1 MKNIICILISMY
13 FFTTICAY
21 AENGE
26 EFIDILLQS
35 SVKNDE
41 NKVLEIR
48 KQIESL
54 PAVSHGERKM
64 ARELNDKGLA
74 EFGSNNFE
82 NAVAI
87 FLQAHKADS
96 ADSEIASN
104 LGYSYLKL
112 NKLDEAKLYLIR
124 SLILSPGRSS
134 AWAILAQAYAQ
145 QGDQTHAIAAFNLT
159 LAFSQNREN
168 TKAFLVKLAAENSG
182 TATATAA
189 TKALEYQ
196 GVKPGSTPSLLIA
209 DKVSDEKPIVSNET
223 LQTKNAIQQ
232 QVEVA
237 KSVGVES
244 TTITQQSSG
253 RPGLPG
259 LRLGYILDSLPQGA
273 RCVKSDELPELCAQA
288 KLDSGDGAKARCL
301 KKIDRDTISD
311 NVQLC
316 SYPYKSPGGML
327 ANTKVEDVEVLVWD
341 HRIIEIRA
349 TVAVPINRL
358 LSAYEAKYGEPAS
371 LIFKIDSNYNS
382 NYAAL
387 NPFQKKVY
395 DEMKGSISAVLFSG
409 GFEIESVT
417 WWTGNKTDMVL
428 AIPPVER
435 VHDNLKNGM
444 PGYDDYAQ
452 PAIERLIA
460 LGAAPRYSD
469 NPWIIYYTDFHA
481 LMELSVSNSK
491 SISENSKKRLNDL

>member
-1 MKNIICILISMY
+1 MKNIIFVLISMY
-13 FFTTICAY
+13 LLASFAY

-26 EFIDILLQS
+26 ELINIMLQS
-35 SVKNDE
+35 SAKNDE
-41 NKVLEIR
+41 NKILETR

-54 PAVSHGERKM
+54 PAVPHGERKM

-82 NAVAI
+82 NAAAI
-87 FLQAHKADS
+87 FLQAHKSDP
-96 ADSEIASN
+96 ADSEAASN

-112 NKLDEAKLYLIR
+112 NKPDEAKLYLIK
-124 SLILSPGRSS
+124 SLTLSPGRSY
-134 AWAILAQAYAQ
+134 AWAVLAQAYAQ
-145 QGDQTHAIAAFNLT
+145 QGDQAHSVASFNLA
-159 LAFSQNREN
+159 LAFSQNKEK
-168 TKAFLVKLAAENSG
+168 TKAFIEKLAADNPG

-189 TKALEYQ
+189 IKALEYQ
-196 GVKPGSTPSLLIA
+196 GIKPDSTRPMLRTDKVHVEKSIA
-209 DKVSDEKPIVSNET
+209 DNGT
-223 LQTKNAIQQ
+223 LQTKSTLQQ
-232 QVEVA
+232 QVDVA
-237 KSVGVES
+237 KAAEIDA
-244 TTITQQSSG
+244 TARNQQSG

-259 LRLGYILDSLPQGA
+259 LRLGDILDSLPQGA

-327 ANTKVEDVEVLVWD
+327 ESTKVEDVEVLVWG

-371 LIFKIDSNYNS
+371 LIFKIDSNYYS

-469 NPWIIYYTDFHA
+469 NPRIIYYTDFHA
-481 LMELSVSNSK
+481 LMELSVSNIK